1 MSVKINPPVGG
12 AERLIAKEYRYFD
25 RASILWCVIYLYLE
39 QSELLLEKTMPKP
52 IRAILCDVDG
62 TFIDS
67 FRHGLYKLKLGAERA
82 GLHYD
87 DAVEHT
93 AVSIWGATLIN
104 IFAACFP
111 DATQEQIDIMLDV
124 FKNEDAVNPPS
135 SFDGV
140 HAVFDVLGEL
150 GIVFTVVT
158 SRDSESLDIILKNDK
173 LDHYFCHVAA
183 EDTVEHRKPDPRV
196 FACTMRE
203 LAKRGIE
210 PDECLM
216 IGDTY
221 DDFRAGTRF
230 GMKTVI
236 VKTGPLSENQADI
249 PEEDHIQSFAELP
262 DWLRKNNLLPT

>member
-1 MSVKINPPVGG
+1 MK
-12 AERLIAKEYRYFD
+12 K
-25 RASILWCVIYLYLE
+25 
-39 QSELLLEKTMPKP
+39 K

-87 DAVEHT
+87 DAVERV
-93 AVSIWGATLIN
+93 AVSIWGAPLTRIFTL
-104 IFAACFP
+104 CFP
-111 DATQEQIDIMLDV
+111 NVTNDQIDVMLDV

-140 HAVFDVLGEL
+140 HAVFDMLGSL

-173 LDHYFCHVAA
+173 LDHYFCHIAA

-203 LAKRGIE
+203 LAKRGIA

-221 DDFRAGTRF
+221 DDFRAGTSF
-230 GMKTVI
+230 GMRTVI
-236 VKTGPLSENQADI
+236 VKTGPLTEHQEDI
-249 PEEDHIQSFAELP
+249 PREDHIQSFAELP
-262 DWLRKNNLLPT
+262 DWLQRNNLLPS